1 MWAKDSAALCCAQD
15 RAFELEGRDAH
26 SVDGERASARLRS
39 TNQDL
44 LVQINVLSERP
55 HAHKIRYKRTHTH
68 TPQLT
73 PGDFLAL
80 TQGKPLPVKQEQA
93 ATSVSTGW
101 PLQHEGGQCRT
112 PFVDVVCQVMFGVN
126 R

>member
-1 MWAKDSAALCCAQD
+1 MHTVFMERGRVPGCVPPTKTCSLARANKCA
-15 RAFELEGRDAH
+15 
-26 SVDGERASARLRS
+26 VRASPR
-39 TNQDL
+39 TQDT
-44 LVQINVLSERP
+44 VQT
-55 HAHKIRYKRTHTH
+55 HTHTH

-73 PGDFLAL
+73 PGDFLTL